1 MKNFDKAALIA
12 FLAFSTHS
20 TLVAK
25 SLSGGADSRLSNSNL
40 IAPTALANNTASAT
54 QQAKS

>member
-25 SLSGGADSRLSNSNL
+25 SLAGGGRIK
-40 IAPTALANNTASAT
+40 IA
-54 QQAKS
+54 KH